1 MVMEKMTG
9 NTDLSTA
16 DSSWKSLYKIAG
28 IAALLMAIFIP
39 VQIIVFILW
48 PPPETTLGWFELF
61 RNKPFIGLLDLDL
74 LLIVDQIL
82 VGIIMIAL
90 YYLLRKANP
99 SLMAIALLLAV
110 LGIAAYFASTAAFEM
125 LTISNK
131 FHAARTML
139 EKSMYESAGQAVLA
153 AWQGTAFNF
162 GYVMEGIGLLLTA
175 IVMLKSR
182 IFGKFTAWVGIVVG
196 VMALLPPTAGT
207 VGMIFALGSLVPL
220 EIWDILVARRLFQLS
235 RK

>member
-1 MVMEKMTG
+1 MPA
-9 NTDLSTA
+9 A
-16 DSSWKSLYKIAG
+16 DSSWKLLYKIAG

-39 VQIIVFILW
+39 TQIIVFILW

-61 RNKPFIGLLDLDL
+61 KMHPFIGLMDLDL

-82 VGIIMIAL
+82 VGIIMLAL
-90 YYLLRKANP
+90 YFLLRKTNP
-99 SLMAIALLLAV
+99 SLMAIALLLVV

-131 FHAARTML
+131 FNAARTML
-139 EKSMYESAGQAVLA
+139 EKSMYESAGQAALA
-153 AWQGTAFNF
+153 AWQGTAFNV
-162 GYVMEGIGLLLTA
+162 GYVMEGTALLLTA
-175 IVMLKSR
+175 IVMLKSS
-182 IFGKFTAWVGIVVG
+182 IFSRFIAVVG
-196 VMALLPPTAGT
+196 VVLGIMSLLPPTAGRI
-207 VGMIFALGSLVPL
+207 GMFFALGSLIPL